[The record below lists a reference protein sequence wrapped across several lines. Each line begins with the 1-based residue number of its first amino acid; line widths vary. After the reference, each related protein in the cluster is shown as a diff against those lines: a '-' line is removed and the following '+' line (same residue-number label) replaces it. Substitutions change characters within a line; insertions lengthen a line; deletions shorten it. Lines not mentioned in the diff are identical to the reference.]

1 MNKGVTLDD
10 YRRAYDLLDA
20 DGIEE
25 RRGSFIIGHPY
36 ETERTIKDSIAFARL
51 WGKVREN
58 NLLNSSD
65 YLLVVEIIYIL
76 DGNSKSYEF
85 ELKDF

>member
-1 MNKGVTLDD
+1 MRECG
-10 YRRAYDLLDA
+10 A
-20 DGIEE
+20 DG
-25 RRGSFIIGHPY
+25 FILKADIPHDFFG
-36 ETERTIKDSIAFARL
+36 RL
-51 WGKVREN
+51 WGKVWEN